1 MKILL
6 APDSFK
12 GSLSSQKAISLLKD
26 AARNVFEDCEFV
38 SVPMADGGEGTMEVL
53 VNVRGGSFGQHS
65 VTGPS
70 GHPVNARY
78 GVLDSSTAMIEMAE
92 ASGITLVSGEERNP
106 LYTSSYGTG
115 ELIAHLL
122 SEGFTNIIMA
132 IGGSATND
140 GGIGAASAL
149 GIDFLGQNGKSV
161 KPIGKNL
168 GKIESIC
175 TDNRHLELD
184 KAHFTIMC
192 DVTNPLTG
200 PNGATFVY
208 GPQKGGSKEEL
219 QELEKGMCHYAEVL
233 RHTVGKDY
241 SSQEGAGAAGGISI
255 PFLAFTDAR
264 LQSGIDTVLDTI
276 QFEKLLEGVDLVVT
290 GEGRVD
296 WQSAYGKVLS
306 GIGHVCKKK
315 RIPVVA
321 IAGGM
326 GEGFSDIYDH
336 GICAIMPLVN
346 RPMELSDAMTDSET
360 LFYDAAWRM
369 FRLIQIGMKISKNSD
384 L

>member
-140 GGIGAASAL
+140 GGIGVVSAL

-168 GKIESIC
+168 GKIESRVCISEC
-175 TDNRHLELD
+175 
-184 KAHFTIMC
+184 A
-192 DVTNPLTG
+192 
-200 PNGATFVY
+200 
-208 GPQKGGSKEEL
+208 GGSCL
-219 QELEKGMCHYAEVL
+219 
-233 RHTVGKDY
+233 
-241 SSQEGAGAAGGISI
+241 
-255 PFLAFTDAR
+255 
-264 LQSGIDTVLDTI
+264 
-276 QFEKLLEGVDLVVT
+276 
-290 GEGRVD
+290 
-296 WQSAYGKVLS
+296 YGLPK
-306 GIGHVCKKK
+306 
-315 RIPVVA
+315 
-321 IAGGM
+321 
-326 GEGFSDIYDH
+326 
-336 GICAIMPLVN
+336 
-346 RPMELSDAMTDSET
+346 
-360 LFYDAAWRM
+360 
-369 FRLIQIGMKISKNSD
+369 
-384 L
+384 